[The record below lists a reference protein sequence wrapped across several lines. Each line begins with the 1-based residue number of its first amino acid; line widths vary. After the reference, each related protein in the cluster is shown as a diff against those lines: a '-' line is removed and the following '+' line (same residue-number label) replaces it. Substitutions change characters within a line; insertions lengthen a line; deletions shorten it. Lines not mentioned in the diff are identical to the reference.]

1 MSGGAVLN
9 IAFTLSLFSCFLCRV
24 HFFTLVTNVMSN
36 TSYHSNTNITRNVY
50 KCIVTSVT
58 CVISM
63 GQNKARFG
71 LTMSPDLLKQIDK
84 DRGLIARA
92 TYIEFSMKKYF
103 ELKNFI
109 DEEIKFY
116 EEDQARFTFKK

>member
-1 MSGGAVLN
+1 
-9 IAFTLSLFSCFLCRV
+9 
-24 HFFTLVTNVMSN
+24 
-36 TSYHSNTNITRNVY
+36 
-50 KCIVTSVT
+50 
-58 CVISM
+58 M

-116 EEDQARFTFKK
+116 EEIKQDLLSKSNASNKLTPIIAKISKRQEQLIKE